1 LASFRKQG
9 EKWRAEIVKAGTRTS
24 KSFPTLKEAKA
35 WALSVESNL
44 ASTKKHSGWTFGN
57 MAERYKAERSTGH
70 RTTMNEAARIDSM
83 VKEFGE
89 HTLLSKIDAPQ
100 IVKWRDKRL
109 KTVTP
114 STVVREAGILR
125 AMWRVAMDEWRWVE
139 HYAFKGVK
147 LPEENQPRHQRWTWP
162 LIKRV
167 LRAERTGKTAEMQA
181 AFHIALRTGMR
192 LSEVLQAPE
201 NFNPKTRVVTLRT
214 KTETR
219 AQIPIGRIAAKL
231 LTRPP
236 FVVNANEGSVLF
248 SKLCRQLLIKDLTF
262 HDARAS
268 ALTWLSR
275 KVDVMTLGK
284 ISRHKDLN
292 LLQNVY
298 YRETA
303 EEIAKR
309 I

>member
-1 LASFRKQG
+1 MASFRKQG

-24 KSFPTLKEAKA
+24 KSFSTLKEAKA

-44 ASTKKHSGWTFGN
+44 AATKKHSGWTFGN
-57 MAERYKAERSTGH
+57 MAERYKDERATGH
-70 RTTMNEAARIDSM
+70 RTTMNEAARIDTM
-83 VKEFGE
+83 TAHFGE
-89 HTLLSKIDAPQ
+89 HTLLKDIDAPQ
-100 IVKWRDKRL
+100 IVRWRDKRL

-125 AMWRVAMDEWRWVE
+125 AMWRVAMDEWRWVD

-214 KTETR
+214 KTEAR

-231 LTRPP
+231 LNRPP

-303 EEIAKR
+303 EDIAKR

>member
-1 LASFRKQG
+1 MASFRKQG
-9 EKWRAEIVKAGTRTS
+9 EKWRAEIVKAGTRKS
-24 KSFPTLKEAKA
+24 KSFATLKEAKA
-35 WALSVESNL
+35 WALSVESNI
-44 ASTKKHSGWTFGN
+44 AATKKHSGWTFGN
-57 MAERYKAERSTGH
+57 LAEQYKLERSSGH

-83 VKEFGE
+83 VKHFGE
-89 HTLLSKIDAPQ
+89 HTLLAEIDAPQ

-147 LPEENQPRHQRWTWP
+147 LPEENQPRHQRWSWP

-201 NFNPKTRVVTLRT
+201 NFNRQTRVVTIRT
-214 KTETR
+214 KTEVR

-231 LTRPP
+231 LIRPA
-236 FVVNANEGSVLF
+236 FTVNPNEGSVLF

-262 HDARAS
+262 HDSRAS

-284 ISRHKDLN
+284 ISRHKDLS

-303 EEIAKR
+303 EEIARR